1 MLTGYTC
8 NLLYSTCCTAWVMMG
23 IGRRAASGAI
33 PPQLSNGLLRNSR
46 PCVSPVAMRRRNP
59 RRRCCYCYCWRG
71 RRRRFKIV
79 VTKIPAESAARY
91 QKPMYNRSSIAV
103 YENVFFLLFRS
114 TALIHISQETFPTNS
129 IGVLLLW
136 VERFRFR
143 EIRPWLSAWT
153 KKVGAVDS
161 ESRSGS
167 GYVFVCLA
175 LRCHYTD
182 RKHPANDACERQFGL
197 VEK

>member
-1 MLTGYTC
+1 
-8 NLLYSTCCTAWVMMG
+8 MG

-46 PCVSPVAMRRRNP
+46 PLVSPVTMRRRNP
-59 RRRCCYCYCWRG
+59 RRRCCYCYCRRG

-114 TALIHISQETFPTNS
+114 TALIHISQETFPTVVLAYFYYGWSAFVSERSALDFRPERKKWVPS
-129 IGVLLLW
+129 I
-136 VERFRFR
+136 R
-143 EIRPWLSAWT
+143 
-153 KKVGAVDS
+153 KVGVGQDTFSCVWRYGATIQV
-161 ESRSGS
+161 GNTLQMT
-167 GYVFVCLA
+167 LA
-175 LRCHYTD
+175 RDNSC
-182 RKHPANDACERQFGL
+182 
-197 VEK
+197 